1 MQALIMVMVLPVLV
15 VALGCRHAPVEATLL
30 GPAKHVDGL
39 TEQKLVSRFG
49 VPKTIKEFP
58 MSEARSVYRVK
69 LQTHYPLPKCGAV
82 RIRELTW
89 ELPNDG
95 LLTVWT
101 HQSGKAWRAFESTT
115 YTKWTI
121 F

>member
-1 MQALIMVMVLPVLV
+1 MVIILPMLLV
-15 VALGCRHAPVEATLL
+15 TLGCRHV
-30 GPAKHVDGL
+30 PADETRLRRITGLDGL

-58 MSEARSVYRVK
+58 MSEARSVFRVK
-69 LQTHYPLPKCGAV
+69 LQVHYPLPRYGAV
-82 RIRELTW
+82 PIRELTW

-101 HQSGKAWRAFESTT
+101 HQSGTAWRAFESTT
-115 YTKWTI
+115 YTKWDI